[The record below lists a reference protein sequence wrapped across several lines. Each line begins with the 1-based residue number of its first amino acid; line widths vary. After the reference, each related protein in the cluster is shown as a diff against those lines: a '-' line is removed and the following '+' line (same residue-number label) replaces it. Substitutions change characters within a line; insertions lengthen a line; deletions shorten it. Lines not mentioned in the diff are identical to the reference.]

1 MRQIEQDFLIA
12 TLGME
17 GAKALLKAVE
27 REPSLAGVLM
37 PRAILGW
44 LTFTAE
50 NEYEGSIPGLDNSYV
65 EFQKSEEGF
74 SGSISLDSGIYSFER
89 ASLYHLAASMAMA
102 LGLEPNGVD
111 SRIRDTVLVKLG
123 ESIDTLA
130 KAQVLMHELKLQKS
144 LQPQRMTT
152 HGGYHIE
159 HGGQGATP
167 YSVIHTRTQSP
178 VQGGIASLK
187 DAQGIADWHQNRYK
201 GYFTPNLGKA
211 VLDPSSGYKIN
222 HEHHNIGGDLYTR
235 VTAHA
240 PTGEVVGDTLL
251 AHKGGNLVAEG
262 VQVHPEHR
270 RKGIASAMYNHAQS
284 VTGKTMMPSH
294 DQTPMGRALW
304 QGNVAHPQFGQKPAQ
319 AQPQKLAASEMD
331 KVELPGQSQKPIPP
345 QGPQMANP
353 PTMQPKKTAPKLP
366 SLSVGKNEAL
376 RSCGMC
382 GGQNFRDNRFV
393 GCLCYAS
400 LSKGIKTT
408 AYGDGF
414 VLEFE
419 RGTDPEVLRALMK
432 EFKR

>member
-1 MRQIEQDFLIA
+1 MSSLGTQFLSA
-12 TLGME
+12 ALGVE
-17 GAKALLKAVE
+17 GAKALQKAVE
-27 REPSLAGVLM
+27 REPTLAGVLL

-50 NEYEGSIPGLDNSYV
+50 NEYEGSIPGIENSYV
-65 EFQKSEEGF
+65 QFAKSEDGF
-74 SGSISLDSGIYSFER
+74 SGSISLSDGVYSFER

-144 LQPQRMTT
+144 LAPQRMTT

-159 HGGQGATP
+159 HGGVGPTP

-187 DAQGIADWHQNRYK
+187 DAQSIADWHHNRYK
-201 GYFTPNLGKA
+201 GHFIPNLGKA
-211 VLDPSSGYKIN
+211 VLDPSAGYKLN

-270 RKGIASAMYNHAQS
+270 RKGIASAMYNHAQQ
-284 VTGKTMMPSH
+284 VTGKTMTPSN

-304 QGNVAHPQFGQKPAQ
+304 QGNQAKPQFG
-319 AQPQKLAASEMD
+319 

-345 QGPQMANP
+345 QGPQMAQP
-353 PTMQPKKTAPKLP
+353 PTKQPKQSQPKLP
-366 SLSVGKNEAL
+366 SLSVGKNEA
-376 RSCGMC
+376 SQPCEIC
-382 GGQNFRDNRFV
+382 GGHQFKDNHFV
-393 GCLCYAS
+393 GCICFSDLAKS
-400 LSKGIKTT
+400 IKTT
-408 AYGDGF
+408 AYGDGY
-414 VLEFE
+414 VLDFKN
-419 RGTDPEVLRALMK
+419 GTDPEVLRALMK
-432 EFKR
+432 NFRSR